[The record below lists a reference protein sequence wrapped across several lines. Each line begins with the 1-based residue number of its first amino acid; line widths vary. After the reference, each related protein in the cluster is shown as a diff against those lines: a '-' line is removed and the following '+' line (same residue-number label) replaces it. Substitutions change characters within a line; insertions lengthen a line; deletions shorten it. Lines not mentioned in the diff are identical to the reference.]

1 MSEFPKAKKKATCV
15 FSFLHGILG
24 PVTRCFWGAGAPSAA
39 WQPTRRSADG
49 VLFAA
54 GQNTSRP
61 ATAGSTAAHRCRPC
75 RQTPCQQAS
84 NTAASATGAG
94 VCAHRRHRKG
104 PRPAIPQ
111 KTAGCAAGAGERAP
125 LPPPCPT
132 LPRHPASKTALCRAA
147 HTGGTDR
154 TPFFSFSCSALQKQP
169 QGDTISPAAGQR
181 HYLCALA
188 QRMPLPYFCR
198 AARSSQPSTPQE
210 STSPAPTVS
219 MKNGMVPSA

>member
-1 MSEFPKAKKKATCV
+1 MNVRIPKSQKKATCV

-154 TPFFSFSCSALQKQP
+154 TPFSFFLAARCKSSRRATPSALRPGSDIICARSPSECRCRIFAGQ
-169 QGDTISPAAGQR
+169 PAA
-181 HYLCALA
+181 A
-188 QRMPLPYFCR
+188 
-198 AARSSQPSTPQE
+198 
-210 STSPAPTVS
+210 SPAPRRRA
-219 MKNGMVPSA
+219 PRPRRRSA

>member
-1 MSEFPKAKKKATCV
+1 MSEFPKNQKKKKRPV
-15 FSFLHGILG
+15 FFLFYT
-24 PVTRCFWGAGAPSAA
+24 VFWGRSRAVFGGQARRRPPGS
-39 WQPTRRSADG
+39 QPGG
-49 VLFAA
+49 VLTARFWAA
-54 GQNTSRP
+54 GQNTSRL

-75 RQTPCQQAS
+75 RQTPCQQAG

-154 TPFFSFSCSALQKQP
+154 TPFSFFLAARCKSSRRATPSALRPGSDIICARSPSECRCRIFAGQ
-169 QGDTISPAAGQR
+169 PAA
-181 HYLCALA
+181 A
-188 QRMPLPYFCR
+188 
-198 AARSSQPSTPQE
+198 
-210 STSPAPTVS
+210 SPAPRRRA
-219 MKNGMVPSA
+219 PRPRRRSA